1 MAECRY
7 LGGEASISRVYS
19 VERAHWIHSHSH
31 KPRAF
36 RQSLSTIVSFS
47 GPLDPTLVIRML
59 TGSYSSALVL
69 ISLCV
74 AILASYTALD
84 MTGRIATAK
93 GRAVPLWMVGG
104 ALAMGIG
111 IWSMHFIG
119 MLAFSLPVDLGY
131 DIGLT
136 AFSLLIAVLSSGFAL
151 WLVNQPQLPAWQ
163 LALGALIMGTGIACM
178 HYTGMAALRMLP
190 GIDYDPAL
198 FSASLAIAVGAS
210 AAALWIAFRLRLHTP
225 YVRQIR
231 GLAAMLMGFAIVG
244 MHYTGMAAA
253 NFPQGSYCGA
263 LANGLQ
269 GNGLVYLVLITTLA
283 VLAVALLTSVLDAR
297 MESRTAAL
305 AHSLTLA
312 NQELTQLALHD
323 TLTGLPNRTLLAD
336 RIDQAI
342 GKVAEQGGCFALMF
356 IDLDGF
362 KPVNDAF
369 GHHVGDLL
377 LKAVASRLRGHLHSQ
392 DTLARIGGDEFVLLV
407 ELREP
412 EDAMDVA
419 VKQVNLVSRAFCVAE
434 HELQLTASLGIVLYP
449 GNGHDQ
455 LELLRNADAAMY
467 HAKSV
472 GKNGYSFFDA
482 SMNSNARQQLQLLQ
496 DLRVA
501 LEQRQFRLHYQP
513 KFDAQACVAI
523 GAEAL
528 LRWEHP
534 VHGLIPP
541 DRFIGLAEKT
551 GLIIA
556 VGEWVLDEACR
567 QMRLWLDEGYA
578 GWRIAVN
585 LSAIQF
591 CHAGLVDSVARALQA
606 NGLPANRLTLE
617 ITESTAMHDADVSL
631 NVLQR
636 LADMGVDLSI
646 DDFGTGYSSLMY
658 LKRLPANEL
667 KIDRGFVR
675 DLEQDSDDAA
685 IITAIVALGQALG
698 LRIVAEGVETE
709 GQQAFLT
716 HLGCD
721 ALQGYLLGQPV
732 PPDQFMAN
740 LQAWHLQRAL
750 AI

>member
-1 MAECRY
+1 
-7 LGGEASISRVYS
+7 
-19 VERAHWIHSHSH
+19 
-31 KPRAF
+31 
-36 RQSLSTIVSFS
+36 
-47 GPLDPTLVIRML
+47 ML
-59 TGSYSSALVL
+59 NGSYSSALVL

-84 MTGRIATAK
+84 LTGRIATAK
-93 GRAVPLWMVGG
+93 GRAVHLWMGGG

-111 IWSMHFIG
+111 VWSMHFIG
-119 MLAFSLPVDLGY
+119 MLAFSLPIALGY

-136 AFSLLIAVLSSGFAL
+136 VLSLVIAVLSSGFAL
-151 WLVNQPQLPAWQ
+151 WLVSQPSLPKLQ
-163 LALGALIMGTGIACM
+163 LAFGALIMGTGIACM

-190 GIDYDPAL
+190 GIDYDPTL
-198 FSASLAIAVGAS
+198 FGASLAIAVGAS
-210 AAALWIAFRLRLHTP
+210 AAALWIAFRLRQHTP

-231 GLAAMLMGFAIVG
+231 GLAAMVMGVAIVG
-244 MHYTGMAAA
+244 MHYTAMAAA
-253 NFPQGSYCGA
+253 NFAEGSYCGA
-263 LANGLQ
+263 LASGLQ
-269 GNGLVYLVLITTLA
+269 GDGLVYLVLITTLA

-297 MESRTAAL
+297 LEARTAAL

-323 TLTGLPNRTLLAD
+323 TLTGLPNRTLLSD
-336 RIDQAI
+336 RIEQAI

-377 LKAVASRLRGHLHSQ
+377 LKAVAARLRGHLHSQ

-407 ELREP
+407 ELQEP

-419 VKQVNLVSRAFCVAE
+419 VKQVNLVSRTFRVAE
-434 HELQLTASLGIVLYP
+434 HDLQLTASLGIVLYP
-449 GNGHDQ
+449 GNGQDQ

-467 HAKSV
+467 HAKSA

-496 DLRVA
+496 DLRIA
-501 LEQRQFRLHYQP
+501 LEQGQFRLHYQP
-513 KFDAQACVAI
+513 KFDAQACAPI

-534 VHGLIPP
+534 QHGLMQP

-551 GLIIA
+551 GLIIPI
-556 VGEWVLDEACR
+556 GEWVLGEACR
-567 QMRLWLDEGYA
+567 QMRQWVEQGHAD
-578 GWRIAVN
+578 WRMAVN

-591 CHAGLVDSVARALQA
+591 CHTGLVDSVARALRE
-606 NGLPANRLTLE
+606 NHLPANRLTLE
-617 ITESTAMHDADVSL
+617 ITETTAMHDADASL
-631 NVLQR
+631 RVLQR
-636 LADMGVDLSI
+636 LSDMGVDLSI

-685 IITAIVALGQALG
+685 IVSAIVALGQALG
-698 LRIVAEGVETE
+698 LRIVAEGVETNR
-709 GQQAFLT
+709 QQDFLT
-716 HLGCD
+716 RLGCD
-721 ALQGYLLGQPV
+721 SLQGYLLGQPV
-732 PPDQFMAN
+732 PAEQFMGK
-740 LQAWHLQRAL
+740 LQALREKSEA
-750 AI
+750 AV